1 MTALWTAAC
10 PDADCTSGSG
20 RWLTPRICGGADPPS
35 SAAANRVISVKPP
48 MSVRTALGAAQDAH
62 GKADAA
68 LMKALQGVK
77 VSLVDGL
84 TASEQEGTP
93 ISGKFEL
100 EEGEL
105 QLSVYTMKGDT
116 FSEVIVD
123 HTTGKETKVEPI
135 TSGKDLTDAT
145 AQRAAMAKA
154 TKTLRAVVTAALTA
168 HPGAQAVSV
177 TPKLQGDKAVA
188 EITLLEKGAMTTVS
202 EPLG

>member
-1 MTALWTAAC
+1 MRGDNTNLRK
-10 PDADCTSGSG
+10 DARMRTRLIIG
-20 RWLTPRICGGADPPS
+20 LT
-35 SAAANRVISVKPP
+35 VISVWL
-48 MSVRTALGAAQDAH
+48 LGGQMLAAQDTH
-62 GKADAA
+62 GKADVA

-77 VSLVDGL
+77 VSLADGL
-84 TASEQEGTP
+84 TASEGEGTP

-100 EEGEL
+100 EEGKL
-105 QLSVYTMKGDT
+105 QLSVYTMKGDA

-123 HTTGKETKVEPI
+123 HTTGKVTKVEPI
-135 TSGKDLTDAT
+135 TSGHDLTDAT

-177 TPKLQGDKAVA
+177 TPKVQGDKAVA
-188 EITLLEKGAMTTVS
+188 EITLVEKGAMTTVA

>member
-1 MTALWTAAC
+1 MREDTTNLRE
-10 PDADCTSGSG
+10 DASMRTRLIVG
-20 RWLTPRICGGADPPS
+20 LT
-35 SAAANRVISVKPP
+35 V
-48 MSVRTALGAAQDAH
+48 MSVWLLGGQMLAAQDAH
-62 GKADAA
+62 GKADVE
-68 LMKALQGVK
+68 LMKALKGVK

-84 TASEQEGTP
+84 VASEREGTP

-100 EEGEL
+100 EEGKL

-154 TKTLRAVVTAALTA
+154 TKALRAVVTAALTA

-177 TPKLQGDKAVA
+177 TPKVQGDHAVA
-188 EITLLEKGAMTTVS
+188 EITLLENGVMTTVS